1 MAPRPTPELA
11 VSAAIFR
18 AHEVL
23 VVRRAG
29 APAKGLWTLPGGR
42 VEVGETLVEAVHRE
56 VMEETALTVEVIGLA
71 GYREIILPQ
80 AVGERGR
87 HFVILP
93 FAARWISGAAVLND
107 ELSDGSWMDVESV
120 AGLQTTEGLLDILR
134 RAARLASV
142 PNPKFAPPSG

>member
-1 MAPRPTPELA
+1 MSRPTPELA

-18 AHEVL
+18 NGEVL

-42 VEVGETLVEAVHRE
+42 VEVGETLVDALKRE
-56 VMEETALTVEVIGLA
+56 IVEETALTIDVIGLA

-93 FAARWISGAAVLND
+93 FAARWISGEPVLNE
-107 ELSDGSWMDVESV
+107 ELSDGRWMPVEAV
-120 AGLQTTEGLLDILR
+120 AALPTTDGLIDILR
-134 RAARLASV
+134 EAERLAA
-142 PNPKFAPPSG
+142 AP